1 MNSFQK
7 YIDKS
12 IYYIHLKEK
21 NTDFSYNDKK
31 LVEEYG
37 NLENYIDADNEHAMA
52 LQPWIT
58 ELDRYSDIHP
68 YKYNTIYLS
77 NNKYVNAS
85 SINIYKEKYFIS
97 TQGPKQETIEDF
109 WTMVD
114 ENNVNVIA
122 MICNEME
129 NGIEKCS
136 NYWSESNEMEAYK
149 ISIENTT
156 IKKEYLIR
164 EIKLINNSTS
174 KERIVKQIQFIG
186 WPDHGVP
193 DVSDEIVFEAFNEM
207 IELVDKFREDSPIVV
222 HCSAGVGRTGTFI
235 SMYCLSK
242 EIKSQ
247 IDKNDNE
254 KGIQFSIFN
263 LVRKLKEMR
272 IFSVQTQMQYNLIYQ
287 YVDHFLIKNNI

>member
-1 MNSFQK
+1 M
-7 YIDKS
+7 
-12 IYYIHLKEK
+12 
-21 NTDFSYNDKK
+21 T
-31 LVEEYG
+31 
-37 NLENYIDADNEHAMA
+37 

-136 NYWSESNEMEAYK
+136 NYWSENNEMEVYK

-193 DVSDEIVFEAFNEM
+193 DVSDEIVFEAFSEM
-207 IELVDKFREDSPIVV
+207 IELVDKYREDSPIVV

-272 IFSVQTQMQYNLIYQ
+272 LFSVQTQVQYNLIYQ
-287 YVDHFLIKNNI
+287 YVDHYLIKNNI